1 MDKPASLPIGA
12 DMGAWAANEV
22 QKHEEICGLR
32 YEAIRKEMELISQAQ
47 REGIESSRTALL
59 EASSVQ
65 AARTK
70 AIEDKIGGATKWVMG
85 ILASLSVALV
95 VMYLNNAQA
104 TKSADEA
111 DKREMRARLSLLTT
125 QLQNVQPRGTVVVAP
140 PGTQAITPAAPE
152 PAPLDQE
159 DLSDA
164 SGGKPK

>member
-32 YEAIRKEMELISQAQ
+32 YEGIEREMKAL
-47 REGIESSRTALL
+47 REGMDTDRSSA
-59 EASSVQ
+59 
-65 AARTK
+65 AARSK
-70 AIEDKIGGATKWVMG
+70 AIEDKISGAIKWVLG
-85 ILASLSVALV
+85 IVASLGVSLIL
-95 VMYLNNAQA
+95 MYLNNAQA
-104 TKSADEA
+104 TRAADES

-140 PGTQAITPAAPE
+140 PGTQAITPAAPQ
-152 PAPLDQE
+152 PAPIDQD

-164 SGGKPK
+164 TGGKGK